1 MMSDRLFAGRRVE
14 EVAAA
19 LGVGRRL
26 IFKEIA
32 EGRLCKTKIGRR
44 TVITDDAVRE
54 WLDLCGPGRQR
65 QQPATR
71 AQKAKKAAPLV
82 LADDLPVWLPAAV
95 WDEWRQH
102 RKGIRKPLT
111 ATSTKL
117 TLKKL
122 ADLRAGGHEPRT
134 VIEQSIA
141 NGWTGLFAL
150 KDQPGAKPYRNG
162 FIAAAERLARDEA
175 KQSAPEANPFLT
187 GEVGH
192 AR

>member
-1 MMSDRLFAGRRVE
+1 MSDRLFAGRRVE
-14 EVAAA
+14 DVAAA
-19 LGVGRRL
+19 LGVGRGL

-32 EGRLCKTKIGRR
+32 EGRLRKTKIGRR

-54 WLDLCGPGRQR
+54 WRDLCEAGRQSHR
-65 QQPATR
+65 PAVR
-71 AQKAKKAAPLV
+71 AQKAKKAVPLV

-150 KDQPGAKPYRNG
+150 KNQPGAKPYRNG
-162 FIAAAERLARDEA
+162 FIAVAERLARDEA
-175 KQSAPEANPFLT
+175 ERSGPEANPFLI
-187 GEVGH
+187 GEADH